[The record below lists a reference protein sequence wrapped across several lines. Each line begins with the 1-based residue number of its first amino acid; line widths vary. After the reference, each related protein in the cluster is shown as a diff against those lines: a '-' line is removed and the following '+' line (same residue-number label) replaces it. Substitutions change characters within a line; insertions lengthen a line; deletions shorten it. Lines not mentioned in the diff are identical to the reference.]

1 METSCGNRVVIIG
14 SSNAGKSTLAERL
27 ATHRGVPFIELD
39 ALHWEA
45 NWTMAEPEVFRARIS
60 AAIKPEAWVMA
71 GNYTQHMDL
80 SWGAADTIVWL
91 DLPLP
96 LVARRCVARTW
107 RRWRTQEVIWGNNRE
122 NFREH
127 LCFWDTDKSLL
138 SYTIVNHHRRQ
149 RKYSALMSD
158 PAWSH
163 LAFIRLRSV
172 GEVEHWFQQV
182 TSGDATLG
190 AKMIDVATRAS

>member
-1 METSCGNRVVIIG
+1 MSCGSRVVVIG

-27 ATHRGVPFIELD
+27 ASHRNVPFIELD
-39 ALHWEA
+39 ALHWEP
-45 NWTMAEPEVFRARIS
+45 NWTMAEPEVFRERIRK
-60 AAIKPEAWVMA
+60 AIEPDAWVMA

-96 LVARRCVARTW
+96 LVVRRCITRTW
-107 RRWRTQEVIWGNNRE
+107 RRWRTKEVLWNGNRE
-122 NFREH
+122 DFREH

-138 SYTIVNHHRRQ
+138 SYIIVNHRRRQ
-149 RKYSALMSD
+149 RTYSRLMSD

-163 LAFIRLRSV
+163 LTFIRLRSV
-172 GEVEHWFQQV
+172 DEVEQWFQQV
-182 TSGDATLG
+182 TTSDATSNAGLMG
-190 AKMIDVATRAS
+190 AIPKAS